1 MHTTTDMVPL
11 RGADLTDHPYGH
23 EGILVGLR
31 KVADKIAKG
40 RVHDDVISWSGHKLV
55 EAGKPSGNLAR
66 AEALFDAFAKQYAY
80 MHDQRGIE
88 RMADA
93 QLTLGDGKNK
103 KPRYPGGDCFAE
115 GTLLLTEGHRLVP
128 IERIEMGTR
137 IWGLNGWTEVLIH
150 RNKGTL
156 PVTVVTLNNGS
167 QLRLTD
173 DHKMNVLVCHRHKR
187 SDNSDSTERPCSC
200 PVSERTMEQVRVAD
214 LKPGMVLPSPERLPF
229 GNDTSLKAEQAYV
242 EGLYVADGWSEEGR
256 FSISG
261 LDGGPKEAQKREV
274 EAICKKV
281 GLSTYWHK
289 KYISVNDA
297 WWAGRMSEMGTRA
310 PEKHLLSLDLAESQ
324 ARETLRGVM
333 ADSGKNTCG
342 EGRTFTTTSR
352 LLAVQVR
359 LLHKMLGVSCGWSH
373 IEDHGG
379 LGKNPIWR
387 LTTRAGYADKRQE
400 KLLRV
405 REVLSEVEEA
415 TCYDIQTEDGMVYLP
430 EHDVTVHNCD
440 DAVIAYGAAC
450 EAAGIPTA
458 VVGAAFG
465 QDRGISHVLLMVS
478 DGQGKWVY
486 ADPSAKGYKFGQ
498 YKTPTREII
507 IDTLSGEILCDD
519 TMCSPRMAGRVL
531 NDDALG
537 SKFLS
542 LSDEAPEGAIDCFD
556 LGEPVL
562 APLGVLKG
570 LGDVGVLS
578 EQDRAFVR
586 GGLDE
591 AKGALSEMRRWFD
604 VASQACKVLDAPPL
618 GHQMLFNADD
628 LQRAVN
634 LEAMLEVAID
644 AWEGVLDGRRQ
655 FGLSESLLGAD
666 LVVAPL
672 PSDTRYVGF
681 DLKRRLPELYAL
693 GSNDRINI
701 AKNTLGAFPIL
712 GVAIAVAVVTFSI
725 SGAVAA
731 DALSKAK
738 QAEAAAA
745 AAANQAEYELIKAGK
760 TDELVRVQQARRLIL
775 VEQNKGSLGGQVKQA
790 AEGVGDL
797 AVKGFAAVGLF
808 LLLREGLKF
817 VK

>member
-1 MHTTTDMVPL
+1 MTTADMVPL
-11 RGADLTDHPYGH
+11 ERAELTDHPYGH

-31 KVADKIAKG
+31 KVAEKIAKG

-66 AEALFDAFAKQYAY
+66 AEALFDAFARQYAY

-88 RMADA
+88 RMAGA
-93 QLTLGDGKNK
+93 HLTLGDGDKK

-128 IERIEMGTR
+128 IERVELGTR
-137 IWGLNGWTEVLIH
+137 IWGLKGWTQVLIH

-156 PVTVVTLNNGS
+156 PVTVVALNNGS

-200 PVSERTMEQVRVAD
+200 PVGERTMEEVRVAD
-214 LKPGMVLPSPERLPF
+214 LKPGMVLPQPERLPF
-229 GNDTSLKAEQAYV
+229 GTNTSLKAEQAYV
-242 EGLYVADGWSEEGR
+242 EGLYVADGWSEENR

-261 LDGGPKEAQKREV
+261 LDGGPKEEQKREV
-274 EAICKKV
+274 ERICKKV
-281 GLSTYWHK
+281 GLSTYWHE

-310 PEKHLLSLDLAESQ
+310 PEKHLLSLDLAEAQ
-324 ARETLRGVM
+324 AHETLRGVM
-333 ADSGKNTCG
+333 ADSGKNTHG

-352 LLAVQVR
+352 LLAVQMRV
-359 LLHKMLGVSCGWSH
+359 LHRMFGVSCGWSY

-415 TCYDIQTEDGMVYLP
+415 TCYDIETEDGMVYLP

-440 DAVIAYGAAC
+440 DAVVAYGAAC

-458 VVGAAFG
+458 VVGAGFG
-465 QDRGISHVLLMVS
+465 PERSISHVLLMVS
-478 DGQGKWVY
+478 DGEGKWVY

-507 IDTLSGEILCDD
+507 LDTLTGEILCDD
-519 TMCSPRMAGRVL
+519 TMCSPRMAGKVL

-542 LSDEAPEGAIDCFD
+542 LSDEAEGAIDYFD
-556 LGEPVL
+556 LGDPVL
-562 APLGVLKG
+562 APLGTLQG
-570 LGDVGVLS
+570 LGDASALS
-578 EQDRAFVR
+578 EQDRAFVQ

-591 AKGALSEMRRWFD
+591 AKAALTALRRWFE
-604 VASQACKVLDAPPL
+604 VSNEACKLVGAPLL
-618 GHQMLFNADD
+618 GQQPLFNGDD

-634 LEAMLEVAID
+634 LEAMLEVCID

-655 FGLSESLLGAD
+655 FGLSESFFGAD

-672 PSDTRYVGF
+672 ASDTRYVGF

-693 GSNDRINI
+693 NTNERINI

-731 DALSKAK
+731 DAWSKAR

-745 AAANQAEYELIKAGK
+745 GATSQAEYELVKAGK
-760 TDELVRVQQARRLIL
+760 TDELVKVQEARRLL
-775 VEQNKGSLGGQVKQA
+775 LAEQNKGTVGGQVKQA
-790 AEGVGDL
+790 AEGVGNTV
-797 AVKGFAAVGLF
+797 VKGFAAVGLF

-817 VK
+817 LK